1 MSTRSQTAILFP
13 GQGVGDASAREL
25 VAEVRPD
32 LLEQSVDLLGEDP
45 FARIAD
51 STRFAQPAV
60 YCASIAGFELLGR
73 PRAEY
78 YAGHS
83 LGEIGA
89 LAASGAIRDE
99 DGLRLVIARGRAME
113 AAAGGEGEGGM
124 LAVGTDRRRAE
135 ELAAANGLTVANEN
149 SPAQFVLS
157 GPVAGVERAELRAKS
172 LGARAKRL
180 AVAGAFH
187 TEAIRPA
194 VAHFRAALETVDFRD
209 VPTRAISSST
219 VAFFGSDVRDALA
232 AALTTPVRWTGV
244 MRRLRHL
251 GVTRFVDVGP
261 GKVLA
266 GLVRKTLPGVE
277 VETIRKRESALA

>member
-1 MSTRSQTAILFP
+1 MGDSPQTAILFP

-25 VAEVRPD
+25 VASVRPD
-32 LLEQSVDLLGEDP
+32 LLELAGELMGEDP
-45 FARIAD
+45 FERIAD

-60 YCASIAGFELLGR
+60 YCASIAGFELRGR

-78 YAGHS
+78 FAGHS

-99 DGLRLVIARGRAME
+99 EGLRLVIARGRAMAD
-113 AAAGGEGEGGM
+113 AAASQEEGGM

-135 ELAAANGLTVANEN
+135 ALAAANDLVVANEN
-149 SPAQFVLS
+149 SPRQFVLS
-157 GPVAGVERAELRAKS
+157 GPLSGIEAARSEAKG
-172 LGARAKRL
+172 LGARAKLL

-194 VAHFRAALETVDFRD
+194 VGPFQAALETIQFRD
-209 VPTRAISSST
+209 VPAPVMSSAT
-219 VAFFGSDVRDALA
+219 GRFLEGDVREALA
-232 AALTTPVRWTGV
+232 AALITPVRWTGV
-244 MRRLRHL
+244 MRRLRGL
-251 GVTRFVDVGP
+251 GATRFVDVGP

-266 GLVRKTLPGVE
+266 GLVRKTLSDVE
-277 VETIRKRESALA
+277 VEITRSTESALA